1 MRVHAFLV
9 IVSFIQPLYLCVPL
23 ASYSIDGR
31 YLIAIVVVVETVVAG
46 KIIQSFGPTRGPFF
60 GCALAKQC
68 GIFWL
73 ADSLVCQLFFDAYW
87 SGN

>member
-46 KIIQSFGPTRGPFF
+46 KKSSNLLVPLGDPFSVV
-60 GCALAKQC
+60 L
-68 GIFWL
+68 
-73 ADSLVCQLFFDAYW
+73 
-87 SGN
+87 

>member
-46 KIIQSFGPTRGPFF
+46 KNHP
-60 GCALAKQC
+60 
-68 GIFWL
+68 IFW
-73 ADSLVCQLFFDAYW
+73 SR
-87 SGN
+87 